1 MFLFFFE
8 DLGYLFKSTSS
19 RQAVKRMI
27 LENYAIHM
35 RRCNFNKKNSTFCIE
50 ICYTWI
56 IKIKKQYGKVFIWVS
71 IEEIDT
77 KIWWNLLSFT
87 RNVLYIPVI
96 KLYEMNC
103 CKKKKSTSSNSLW
116 YKPEMSNITYQFNV
130 YEVKWVNLFFS
141 DYARLLCISTQKGS
155 KAVNLPKFLSSP
167 FYSPRS

>member
-1 MFLFFFE
+1 MASICLVLQYSQCLLKPSYIKIVLFFFE

-103 CKKKKSTSSNSLW
+103 CKKKKSTSSNSL
-116 YKPEMSNITYQFNV
+116 
-130 YEVKWVNLFFS
+130 
-141 DYARLLCISTQKGS
+141 
-155 KAVNLPKFLSSP
+155 
-167 FYSPRS
+167 